1 MDAAKLSEFRK
12 NIDFID
18 LMFRMSCSSTRLAFG
33 AGLEMLS
40 LEDDDGT
47 DADIQSGRARLCA
60 GIRSQIKEFERL
72 LKLVEG

>member
-1 MDAAKLSEFRK
+1 MDAAKLSEYRK

-40 LEDDDGT
+40 LDHEGGADED
-47 DADIQSGRARLCA
+47 IKNGRARLRA
-60 GIRSQIKEFERL
+60 GILSQIKEFESL
-72 LKLVEG
+72 LKLVDG